1 MKKITKIV
9 AALLLLSM
17 ALTLCACG
25 NDANPNTQP
34 APTTTQPVPT
44 TTQPVPTP
52 TQPVPTT
59 TVDDGKEE
67 YVVTVLYPDGT
78 PVVGKNVIVC
88 VTTEGG
94 ACSMPT
100 KTNEAGVAVI
110 RMEPGETMGAKV
122 ISTVEGY
129 QKMEDYAYFDG
140 DAKEI
145 TITLV
150 PVAAE

>member
-1 MKKITKIV
+1 MKKITVILAV
-9 AALLLLSM
+9 LLLLSM
-17 ALTLCACG
+17 ALMLCACE
-25 NDANPNTQP
+25 NDV
-34 APTTTQPVPT
+34 PTTVATDAPETTTTAPVPT
-44 TTQPVPTP
+44 T

-67 YVVTVLYPDGT
+67 YLVTVLYPDGT

-88 VTTEGG
+88 ETGEDG

-100 KTNEAGVAVI
+100 KTDDSGVAVI
-110 RMEPGETMGAKV
+110 RMEPGSSMGAKV
-122 ISTVEGY
+122 ISTIEGY
-129 QKMEDYAYFDG
+129 QKMEDYAYFEG
-140 DAKEI
+140 DSKEV